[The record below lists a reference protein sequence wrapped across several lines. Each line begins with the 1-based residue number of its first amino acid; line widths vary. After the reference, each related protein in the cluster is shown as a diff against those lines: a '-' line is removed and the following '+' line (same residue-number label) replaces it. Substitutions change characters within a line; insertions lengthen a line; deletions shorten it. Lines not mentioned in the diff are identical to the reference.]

1 MALFIYND
9 EGSMTTS
16 WGISPRIRLRT
27 RMDRTEQHV
36 AEGSAL
42 ESALRQLDDAA
53 RVMELDPGVHEVLS
67 HPRRALEVAIPVRMD
82 DGTIQVFTGYRVH
95 HNTSRGPSKGGIRYH
110 PSVTLDEVKALAMW
124 MTWKCAVVGIPFGG
138 AKGGVIVEPRKL
150 SQGELQ
156 RMTRRYAYEI
166 LPLIG
171 PERDIPAPDLG
182 TNEQIMAWIMDTY
195 STREGYSVPGVV
207 TGKPLSI
214 GGSAGRSM
222 ATARGVM
229 YVTLA
234 TLKHLGMSVE
244 EARIVVQG
252 FGNVGG
258 GTVELLHQQGCRI
271 VGVSD
276 VQGGVH
282 NPEGLNPLGLRA
294 HEEQYGTIA
303 GYEGGQKVTNEELLE
318 LHCDVLIPAAIE
330 GQLTRANADRVRAS
344 VIVEAANGPTVPEA
358 DEIFEDRGILVVP
371 DILANAGGV
380 TVSYFEWV
388 QDIQAYYWSEDD
400 VNDRL
405 RQIMEKSYVD
415 VLNVAEEQKVSMRTA
430 ATILGVGR
438 VAEAHITRG
447 LYP

>member
-1 MALFIYND
+1 VSSESVWDVAL
-9 EGSMTTS
+9 
-16 WGISPRIRLRT
+16 
-27 RMDRTEQHV
+27 Q
-36 AEGSAL
+36 
-42 ESALRQLDDAA
+42 QLDEAA
-53 RVMELDPGVHEVLS
+53 RTMDLEPAVHVVLRN
-67 HPRRALEVAIPVRMD
+67 PRRALEVSIPTRMD
-82 DGTIQVFTGYRVH
+82 DGTVRVFRGYRVH

-138 AKGGVIVEPRKL
+138 AKGGVVVDPAEL
-150 SQGELQ
+150 SRFELE
-156 RMTRRYAYEI
+156 RMSRRYASEI

-182 TNEQIMAWIMDTY
+182 TNEQVMAWIMDTY

-214 GGSAGRSM
+214 GGSAGRST
-222 ATARGVM
+222 ATSRGVM
-229 YVTLA
+229 FITLA
-234 TLKHLGMSVE
+234 TLKHLGMAVE

-258 GTVELLHQQGCRI
+258 GTVQFLHDQGCTI

-276 VQGGVH
+276 VKGGVY
-282 NPEGLNPLGLRA
+282 NPEGLSPMGLNA
-294 HEEQYGTIA
+294 HKNRTGSIH
-303 GYEGGQKVTNEELLE
+303 GYEGGEPVTNQELLE
-318 LHCDVLIPAAIE
+318 LDCDVMIPAALE
-330 GQLTRANADRVRAS
+330 GQLTEENADRVRAR
-344 VIVEAANGPTVPEA
+344 VIVEAANGPTTTVA
-358 DEIFEDRGILVVP
+358 DAVFHDRGILVVP

-388 QDIQAYYWSEDD
+388 QDIQAYSWVEDD
-400 VNDRL
+400 VNERL
-405 RQIMEKSYVD
+405 RTIMEKSYAD
-415 VLNVAEEQKVSMRTA
+415 VISLSEERKITMRNA

-438 VAEAHITRG
+438 VAEAHRTRG

>member
-27 RMDRTEQHV
+27 RMERTEQHV

-67 HPRRALEVAIPVRMD
+67 HPRRALEVAIPVKMD

-150 SQGELQ
+150 SKGELQ

-282 NPEGLNPLGLRA
+282 NPEGLSPLGLRA

-303 GYEGGQKVTNEELLE
+303 GYEGGEKVTNEELLE
-318 LHCDVLIPAAIE
+318 LPCDVLIPAAIE
-330 GQLTRANADRVRAS
+330 GQLTRANADRIRAS

-358 DEIFEDRGILVVP
+358 DEIFEERGILVVP

-388 QDIQAYYWSEDD
+388 QDIQAYYWSEDE

-415 VLNVAEEQKVSMRTA
+415 VLSVAEERKVSMRTS